1 MRIGWIIVTAMLSIV
16 CSGTFGQSVPA
27 DGPCPGTT
35 TNILRVERTT
45 ADWPLTFVRKDRAVR
60 RFSIDSEAR
69 KQESFAAVTYAV
81 SATPISVPYI
91 TVNTCEKTAVLSSFT
106 LRPAGAIGVSKNGRT
121 FAYITWG
128 SLVAGKG
135 ANAAGVGADT
145 NVVFYDLHGTGHFDG
160 VQVGSLKRLPF
171 VPDWVQ

>member
-1 MRIGWIIVTAMLSIV
+1 MTAMLSIV
-16 CSGTFGQSVPA
+16 CAGTFGQSVDA
-27 DGPCPGTT
+27 EKPCSGTT

-45 ADWPLTFVRKDRAVR
+45 AGWPLTFVRKDRALR
-60 RFSIDSEAR
+60 RFSLDSDAR

-91 TVNTCEKTAVLSSFT
+91 TVNTCEKTAVLSALT
-106 LRPAGAIGVSKNGRT
+106 LRPAGVIGVSKNGRT

-128 SLVAGKG
+128 ALVAGRG
-135 ANAAGVGADT
+135 AHAVGVGAET

-171 VPDWVQ
+171 VPDWVP